1 MVVSIIEKV
10 YSFLWGDWI
19 KIPLPGGG
27 SLGISLLIILLIPTG
42 IYFTI
47 RTKFL
52 QIRLFPDMVR
62 ALVAKKE
69 HKDSLSTFQTLI
81 VSTATRVGMGNLV
94 GVVAA
99 VSAGGAGAV
108 FWMWIT
114 ALIGSATA
122 FIEATLA
129 QLHKEKDPLYGGYRG
144 GPAYYIHHF
153 FEEKS
158 GKKKK
163 HVLVAVL
170 FAISGLICWCGIS
183 QVISNSV
190 ASSFENAFHIPPLYT
205 TIVLVAVA
213 AVIVLRKNATV
224 KVLDMIVPI
233 MAVCYFFITLFI
245 IIVNF
250 RSIPGVFGRIFEEAF
265 GIRQVVSGGF
275 GAVLMNG
282 VKRGL
287 FSNEAG
293 SGSAP
298 CAAAAAECDNPVRA
312 GLTQALGVFI
322 DTIIICSCTAMIMLI
337 APEKIIEGKAG
348 MDLLQSTMQY
358 HLGRFGV
365 IFIAL
370 TLFLFSF
377 STFLGILFYARSNV
391 AYLFGDKW
399 IWQTLYKI
407 VALIMLFIGGIATY
421 TFVWDLGDVGIGLM
435 TIFNIGMLYL
445 MGGQALK
452 ALSEYGKEKKTERDS
467 NQNPAAEIIIPIA
480 HPALTSINPRRDLN
494 DSRPISINF
503 SFCSFLPSIT
513 WNHRF

>member
-163 HVLVAVL
+163 HVLVAGL

-190 ASSFENAFHIPPLYT
+190 ASSFENAFHIPPLHT

-250 RSIPGVFGRIFEEAF
+250 RSVPGVFGRIFEEAF

-312 GLTQALGVFI
+312 GLAQALGVFI

-337 APEKIIEGKAG
+337 APEKIIAGKAG
-348 MDLLQSTMQY
+348 MDLLQSAMQY

-452 ALSEYGKEKKTERDS
+452 PLSEYEKEKKTERDS
-467 NQNPAAEIIIPIA
+467 NQNSAAGII
-480 HPALTSINPRRDLN
+480 
-494 DSRPISINF
+494 F
-503 SFCSFLPSIT
+503 FEEEK
-513 WNHRF
+513 

>member
-47 RTKFL
+47 WTKFL

-250 RSIPGVFGRIFEEAF
+250 RSVPGVFGRIFEEAF

-348 MDLLQSTMQY
+348 MDLLQSAMQY

-452 ALSEYGKEKKTERDS
+452 PLSEYEKEKKTERDS
-467 NQNPAAEIIIPIA
+467 NQNSAAGII
-480 HPALTSINPRRDLN
+480 
-494 DSRPISINF
+494 F
-503 SFCSFLPSIT
+503 FEEEK
-513 WNHRF
+513 